1 MLDPSVLAVFLAA
14 SVALVLS
21 PGPDSVFVLTRSI
34 AGGSATGVAAAM
46 GTTTGILV
54 HTTAAVLGLSVVLRT
69 SALAFTA
76 VKYAGAAYLVY
87 LGIRTIRRREEFD
100 FHNEGGDR
108 TPADAFAGG
117 LTVNVLNPQVALFFL
132 AFLPQFVQ
140 TGASASLQ
148 MAFLGVLYSVLTI
161 AYLGL
166 LALLAQGVRR
176 LIERRPTVA
185 DGVRWLAGTVL
196 VGFGLQ
202 LLFSERASV

>member
-1 MLDPSVLAVFLAA
+1 
-14 SVALVLS
+14 
-21 PGPDSVFVLTRSI
+21 
-34 AGGSATGVAAAM
+34 
-46 GTTTGILV
+46 
-54 HTTAAVLGLSVVLRT
+54 VLRT

-87 LGIRTIRRREEFD
+87 LGIRTIRRREEFE
-100 FHNEGGDR
+100 FHNEGGER

-132 AFLPQFVQ
+132 AFLPQFVR

-202 LLFSERASV
+202 LLSSERAPV